1 MGVQGEQGVVT
12 VLQEACFWKGGLE
25 MVQHQMKHEIE
36 MKQLHFSP
44 WYKNISRANLFHIS
58 LLRSPLVHR
67 LLVNR

>member
-1 MGVQGEQGVVT
+1 MCRGRGNGDSSP
-12 VLQEACFWKGGLE
+12 GGLLLE
-25 MVQHQMKHEIE
+25 GRVGDGSTSDETYEIE